1 MRLGGP
7 VLEPLESPEAWV
19 EALRKRGYTA
29 TYFPLDGAA
38 AEADIE
44 AYRKAADNAGIVIA
58 EVGAWSNPL
67 SPDEATRKQALE
79 HCKRQLA
86 LADRVGAG
94 CCVNIA
100 GSRGEQWDG
109 PHPDN
114 LTPETMDLIVACVRE
129 IIDAVQP
136 MRTAYAL
143 ETMPWMYPD
152 SPDSYVALIRA
163 IDRTAFAAHLDP
175 VNLVCSP
182 QRYYGNAALIRECFE
197 KLGPHIRSC
206 HAKDIILHPN
216 LTTHLDEARPG
227 LGGLDYAT
235 FLREAERLGPD
246 TPVMLEHLEDE
257 ASYAAAAAHVR
268 DVARRVGVTL
278 R

>member
-29 TYFPLDGAA
+29 TYFPLDGTA

-44 AYRKAADNAGIVIA
+44 AYRKAADDADIVIA

-67 SPDEATRKQALE
+67 SPDEATRKQAIE
-79 HCKRQLA
+79 QCKRQLA
-86 LADRVGAG
+86 LADRVGAR

-114 LTPETMDLIVACVRE
+114 LTPETMDLIVACVQE

-136 MRTAYAL
+136 TRTAYAL

-163 IDRTAFAAHLDP
+163 IDRPAFAAHLDP

-257 ASYAAAAAHVR
+257 ASYAAGAAHVR
-268 DVARRVGVTL
+268 DVAKRVGVTL

>member
-7 VLEPLESPEAWV
+7 VLEPLESPETWIDG
-19 EALRKRGYTA
+19 LRKRGYSA
-29 TYFPLDGAA
+29 TYFPLDYTA

-44 AYRKAADNAGIVIA
+44 AYRRAAEEAGIVIA

-67 SPDEATRKQALE
+67 SPDDATRKQAVE
-79 HCKRQLA
+79 RCTRQLA
-86 LADRVGAG
+86 LADQVGAR

-129 IIDAVQP
+129 IIDAVRP
-136 MRTAYAL
+136 TRTAYSL

-152 SPDSYVALIRA
+152 SADSYVALIEA
-163 IDRTAFAAHLDP
+163 IDRPAFAVHLDP

-197 KLGPHIRSC
+197 KLGPRIRSC

-216 LTTHLDEARPG
+216 LTTHLDEIRPG

-235 FLREAERLGPD
+235 FLREAEKLGPD
-246 TPVMLEHLEDE
+246 TPVLLEHLPDE
-257 ASYAAAAAHVR
+257 AEYAAAAAHVR
-268 DVARRVGVTL
+268 GVAKTIGVTL